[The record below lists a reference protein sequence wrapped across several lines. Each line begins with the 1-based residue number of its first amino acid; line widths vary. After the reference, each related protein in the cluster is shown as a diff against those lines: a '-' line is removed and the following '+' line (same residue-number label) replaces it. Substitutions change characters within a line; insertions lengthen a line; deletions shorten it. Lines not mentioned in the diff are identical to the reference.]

1 MHDIKKNNLVNKFKA
16 AFYIAVLMLISGC
29 SKDSFKAKIPSYI
42 TIDNFTVTS
51 NYALHGSNSSN
62 ITDVW
67 VYINDDLIG
76 TYELPARFPII
87 KEGTFNVKLYAGIM
101 DNGISGLRERYL
113 FYTPYEE
120 QITFEKGKE
129 IKIEPKIT
137 YISSTQAVWLED
149 FESPA
154 TSFTY
159 TAGSDTIIN
168 KVNTDVFEGNA
179 SGKVYLQ
186 SHMDFFE
193 AKSPAFFN
201 VSSIGSPVYLELDF
215 KTNEPILVGLKT
227 DDDNIG
233 IVNLNTTS
241 TWKKIYINLTPAI
254 SQKPPNTNFY
264 VFFGIQS
271 SSLSPFQ
278 TPNPE
283 FYFDNI
289 KILHY

>member
-1 MHDIKKNNLVNKFKA
+1 MYYIKKNNLINKVKTI
-16 AFYIAVLMLISGC
+16 FYIVVLTLISSC
-29 SKDSFKAKIPSYI
+29 SKDNFEAKIPSYI
-42 TIDNFTVTS
+42 TIEKFTVTS
-51 NYALHGSNSSN
+51 NYSLHGSNSSN

-67 VYINDDLIG
+67 VFVNDDLIG
-76 TYELPARFPII
+76 TYELPARFPVL
-87 KEGTFNVKLYAGIM
+87 KEGTFNVKFFAGIK
-101 DNGISGLRERYL
+101 DNGVSGLRERYL
-113 FYTPYEE
+113 FYTPHEE

-129 IKIEPKIT
+129 ITIEPQVT
-137 YISSTQAVWLED
+137 YVSTTKTAWLED

-159 TAGSDTIIN
+159 ANGSDTIIN
-168 KVNTDVFEGNA
+168 KTSITVFEGNS
-179 SGKVYLQ
+179 SGHVFLESY
-186 SHMDFFE
+186 MDFFE
-193 AKSPAFFN
+193 AKSPSFSN
-201 VSSIGSPVYLELDF
+201 VSSIGSPVYLELNF

-254 SQKPPNTNFY
+254 SQKPANTNFH

-271 SSLSPFQ
+271 SGLNPFQ

-283 FYFDNI
+283 FYLDNI